1 MCILKVKTM
10 KKILICLLL
19 LSAISCKQ
27 DDEDCNDRLT
37 CIGPEIT
44 LQFQS
49 KKTGEDLFANGTFI
63 PEEVMVTDLDSGAVY
78 DFFFHFI
85 DNEGN
90 YIFTI
95 GDGIGDF
102 DRALNIVIA
111 SEADFNLD
119 YRMVDEGKSGCCRG
133 FRYENLVITNVEF
146 QSGVDSNS
154 FIIRL

>member
-1 MCILKVKTM
+1 M
-10 KKILICLLL
+10 KIFLICLML
-19 LSAISCKQ
+19 LSVISCKQ

-49 KKTGEDLFANGTFI
+49 KKTGEDLFANGTFLL
-63 PEEVMVTDLDSGAVY
+63 EEVMLMDLDSGDDY

-85 DNEGN
+85 DNDGN
-90 YIFTI
+90 YIFTV
-95 GDGIGDF
+95 GDGIGNF
-102 DRALNIVIA
+102 NRALNMVITNA
-111 SEADFNLD
+111 ADFNLD

-154 FIIRL
+154 FIILL